1 MQPFL
6 FQDTHEYDNDLILF
20 PCSATRCVQLKVIHF
35 HKYHKGPFK
44 YYVIKEVGGWGGQ
57 MMMFDDKVGGW
68 GRLND
73 DVSKKY
79 TYLGSTLYRIFV
91 ITYIFLEKSTRISM

>member
-1 MQPFL
+1 MIYLEIVWRPFAYVDIQSWKNTNRTL
-6 FQDTHEYDNDLILF
+6 
-20 PCSATRCVQLKVIHF
+20 
-35 HKYHKGPFK
+35 HKGPFK

-68 GRLND
+68 GWLND

-79 TYLGSTLYRIFV
+79 TRKKTLFN
-91 ITYIFLEKSTRISM
+91 SSD